1 MVQPLRNNFGAIP
14 RLIDG
19 KYWSNYNTPEQNA
32 EAKYPRLTSTQSK
45 LHNYAMSDFG
55 CSMAPISA

>member
-32 EAKYPRLTSTQSK
+32 EAKYPA
-45 LHNYAMSDFG
+45 LHPLNQATTMQCPIFG

>member
-19 KYWSNYNTPEQNA
+19 KYWSNYNTPI
-32 EAKYPRLTSTQSK
+32 
-45 LHNYAMSDFG
+45 FG
-55 CSMAPISA
+55 WSMAPISA